1 MAARQADEAADE
13 LHGEMEL
20 ERGMLPW
27 ISPSEALR
35 VFDMLYEGAWY
46 FMGGRQLLGDTR
58 ATMREAYER
67 CLLAGTAPL
76 FWLELPLLGRPHSD
90 LHVSYDCR
98 EVGDEARYAR
108 GDGFGYQGLL
118 AWYAEH
124 RKPGTGIDFTVDL
137 THEGIEA
144 VGAYVSF
151 FDARVTD
158 LEGFCAS
165 IGRPSD
171 AARCRRLAG
180 MFPQGWRVWY
190 ASPFPGRAG
199 NPVRAAG
206 LVSEELRHAFARDCS
221 LVRDHFSG
229 MGLPHVTDELCHRV
243 STLASL
249 PIDLE
254 LRVGMDEQ
262 GSMCERFDVSFYLSQ
277 GHFSP
282 SERACVF
289 GEGGA
294 GRRALT
300 WFEDWGIAD
309 ERWRALAEGGF
320 SLVAPFVRDD
330 GTTARLALF
339 NSPTCFMMPW
349 KDGEPLAAKAYPK
362 LVGRLLR

>member
-1 MAARQADEAADE
+1 MAAWQADEAVVVRHDE
-13 LHGEMEL
+13 MGS

-27 ISPSEALR
+27 VSPSEALCI
-35 VFDMLYEGAWY
+35 FDMLYEGAWH

-58 ATMREAYER
+58 ATMRDAYER
-67 CLLAGTAPL
+67 CLVEGTAPL

-98 EVGDEARYAR
+98 EVSAGAQYAT
-108 GDGFGYQGLL
+108 GDGFGYHGLL

-137 THEGIEA
+137 TSAGIEA

-151 FDARVTD
+151 HDARATD

-165 IGRPSD
+165 IGRASD
-171 AARCRRLAG
+171 VDRCRRLAG
-180 MFPQGWRVWY
+180 LFPRGWRVWY

-206 LVSEELRHAFARDCS
+206 LVSEELRQAFAHDGS
-221 LVRDHFSG
+221 LVREHFSS
-229 MGLPHVTDELCHRV
+229 MGLQHVTDELCHRV
-243 STLASL
+243 STLATL

-254 LRVGMDEQ
+254 LRVGMDER

-277 GHFSP
+277 RHFSS
-282 SERACVF
+282 SERARVF

-300 WFEDWGIAD
+300 WFEEWGIAD
-309 ERWRALAEGGF
+309 GRWRTLAEGGF